1 MKNKYLFIVSLLIGT
16 VALAF
21 ELSAQQ
27 QGNPQPAQRFQPPR
41 GPGIN
46 YSRNPAQELSSVPL
60 AKDDFEKKVLEVL
73 DDMDKNQ
80 RAGSLSVPRDDG
92 RLLRLLVESINAKNA
107 VEIGTSIGYSGIW
120 ICLGLQKTGGHLTT
134 FDIDPQKVA
143 RATENFKRAGLDKYV
158 TIIEGD
164 AHQKVLELKQ
174 PIDFLFLDADKDGY
188 IDYLNKLLPLVKPG
202 GLIVAHN
209 MTRGQADQRFVD
221 AITKNPELETI
232 FIDIRNSGIS
242 ISLKKR

>member
-1 MKNKYLFIVSLLIGT
+1 MKKLNFVILGIAAGILSVVLET
-16 VALAF
+16 
-21 ELSAQQ
+21 SAQQ
-27 QGNPQPAQRFQPPR
+27 PPAGPSGQNPQPPR

-46 YSRNPAQELSSVPL
+46 YSRNPAQELASDPL
-60 AKDDFEKKVLEVL
+60 PKDDFEKKVLAVL

-92 RLLRLLVESINAKNA
+92 RLLRLLVESFNVKNA

-143 RATENFKRAGLDKYV
+143 KATDNFKRAGLEKYV

-164 AHQKVLELKQ
+164 AHQKVLDLKQ

-188 IDYLNKLLPLVKPG
+188 VDYLNKLLPLVKPG

-209 MTRGQADQRFVD
+209 MNRGQADQRYVD
-221 AITKNPELETI
+221 AITKNPELETV
-232 FIDIRNSGIS
+232 FISIRGSGIS
-242 ISLKKR
+242 LTMKKR

>member
-1 MKNKYLFIVSLLIGT
+1 MKKDLTFVVSLVVGIITFTIG
-16 VALAF
+16 LN
-21 ELSAQQ
+21 AQQ
-27 QGNPQPAQRFQPPR
+27 QGGPQSAQGFRPPS

-46 YSRNPAQELSSVPL
+46 FSRNPAQELSSVPL
-60 AKDDFEKKVLEVL
+60 PKDDFEKKVLDVL

-143 RATENFKRAGLDKYV
+143 KATENFKRAGLEKYV

-164 AHQKVLELKQ
+164 AHQKVLDLKE

-188 IDYLNKLLPLVKPG
+188 VDYLNKLLPLVKPG

-209 MTRGQADQRFVD
+209 MNRGQADQRYVD
-221 AITKNPELETI
+221 AITKNPQLETI
-232 FIDIRNSGIS
+232 FISIRNSGIS